1 MCLLTGNACQDHPE
15 WNHDV
20 SGSSDLV
27 SRGAT
32 SLTPAQTSSNDGV
45 EHKFDVLIC
54 GTGFDITNKP
64 RFEIKG
70 RDGYQFDEKWAASP
84 TGYLSICLANMP
96 NYFRE

>member
-1 MCLLTGNACQDHPE
+1 MP
-15 WNHDV
+15 
-20 SGSSDLV
+20 LV
-27 SRGAT
+27 NR
-32 SLTPAQTSSNDGV
+32 NDGV

-70 RDGYQFDEKWAASP
+70 RDGYQFDDKWAASP

-96 NYFRE
+96 NYFRMYSQPRAAIAEC